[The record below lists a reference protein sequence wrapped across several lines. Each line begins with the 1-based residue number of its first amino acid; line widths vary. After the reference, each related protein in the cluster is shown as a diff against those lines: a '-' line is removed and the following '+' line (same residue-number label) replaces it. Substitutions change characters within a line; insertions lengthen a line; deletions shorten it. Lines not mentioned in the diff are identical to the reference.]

1 MPDFAAR
8 IEQARTRMQEQGI
21 DLMYLTPGANTYYLS
36 GWHRVAPTFGAT
48 HRPANF
54 LMGMLLG
61 LNSGPI
67 FVVPR
72 MFADFWLVK
81 TPGMDVKVVPDLADP
96 QQFLNDLL
104 VASPRSRRH
113 STVAIE
119 NRASAELVIALQ
131 RAVPDVSL
139 RLASDVLADMR
150 MIKTDEELESMR
162 QAGVIVDRTMEDIVH
177 YLKPGSGMT
186 EIDVVCEVDRLM
198 MHHGAA
204 GPSFTTNVWQMGP
217 AEARSIAIKS
227 SRRPLEFGN
236 SLCFDF
242 GSVYEEYCYD
252 FGRAV
257 FLGEPASEYR
267 QVYDLVMNAARAGSN
282 ALRAGQ
288 HTAEEVDALA
298 RDLIADAGYGPYFG
312 HRLGHG
318 IGLDVHEPPFLDKG
332 DRTMLKEGMCFTI
345 EPSIFISGKFGART
359 EDVFVVRQDAPQVL
373 SHFRRDL
380 QIVE

>member
-1 MPDFAAR
+1 MPDFPTR
-8 IEQARTRMQEQGI
+8 IEIGRTRMQDLGI

-36 GWHRVAPTFGAT
+36 GWHRIPPTFGAT

-54 LMGMLLG
+54 LMGMLVG
-61 LNSGPI
+61 LAHGPI

-96 QQFLNDLL
+96 QQFLTDLL
-104 VASPRSRRH
+104 ASFPGKH
-113 STVAIE
+113 SSVAIE

-131 RAVPDVSL
+131 QALPDVSL
-139 RLASDVLADMR
+139 RLASDVLAEMR
-150 MIKTDEELESMR
+150 MIKTDEELETMR
-162 QAGVIVDRTMEDIVH
+162 QAGKIVDRTMQDILH

-186 EIDVVCEVDRLM
+186 EIDVVYEVDRLM
-198 MHHGAA
+198 MQHGAA

-217 AEARSIAIKS
+217 AEARSLAIKS
-227 SRRPLEFGN
+227 SRRPLEHGN

-242 GSVYEEYCYD
+242 GSVYDEYCYD

-257 FLGEPASEYR
+257 FLGEPSAEYR
-267 QVYDLVMNAARAGSN
+267 HAYDLVMSAAQAGVD
-282 ALRAGQ
+282 ALRADQ
-288 HTAEEVDALA
+288 YAAEEVDAIA
-298 RDLIADAGYGPYFG
+298 RNVIGSAGYGQYFG

-318 IGLDVHEPPFLDKG
+318 IGLDVHEPPFLNKG
-332 DRTMLKEGMCFTI
+332 DRTMLREGMCFTV
-345 EPSIFISGKFGART
+345 EPSVFIPGKFGART
-359 EDVFVVRQDAPQVL
+359 EDVFVVREGTPEVL

-380 QIVE
+380 QIIE